1 MRESVTS
8 SRVREFMHALGHES
22 HAEGRV
28 YLVGGASAVLL
39 DWRDSTV
46 DIDFKIIPDDGRMF
60 DAIPQIKQ
68 RLSISVE
75 LASPADFIP
84 ELPGWQDRSPFIARE
99 RLLSF
104 HHYDFYSQCLA
115 KIERALKKDLL
126 DAQQMMDTGL
136 VDPARLRELFDAIE
150 PDLKRYPAI
159 HPPAFRAAVEAFL
172 ARQ

>member
-1 MRESVTS
+1 MRETVTS
-8 SRVREFMHALGHES
+8 PRVREFMRALALES
-22 HAEGRV
+22 QAEGRV
-28 YLVGGASAVLL
+28 YLAGGASAVLL
-39 DWRDSTV
+39 DWRENTV
-46 DIDFKIIPDDGRMF
+46 DIDMKIIPDDGRVF
-60 DAIPQIKQ
+60 DAIPKIKQ
-68 RLSISVE
+68 RLNISIE

-84 ELPGWQDRSPFIARE
+84 ELPGWRDRSPFIGRE

-115 KIERALKKDLL
+115 KIERALKKDLS

-150 PDLKRYPAI
+150 PDLRRYPAI
-159 HPPAFRAAVEAFL
+159 EPAGFRAAVEAFL